1 MTAKE
6 YLQQAYRLNE
16 LISSDERE
24 KAALQ
29 ELLTSLPSQ
38 DTSKDIVASSKDN
51 SASFTKIV
59 EKIADLDAQINKE
72 IDRLVDLKSEIR
84 NVINAVPDND
94 EKLCLRL
101 RYIELLNWE
110 QVAEKMNYSTIHA
123 TRIHGTA
130 LKHIKIPER

>member
-16 LISSDERE
+16 LIASDERE

-38 DTSKDIVASSKDN
+38 DASKDIVSASKDN

-59 EKIADLDAQINKE
+59 EKIADLDNQINEE
-72 IDRLVDLKSEIR
+72 IERLVALKTEIR

-94 EKLCLRL
+94 ERLCLRL
-101 RYIELLNWE
+101 RYIEFLTWE
-110 QVAEKMNYSTIHA
+110 QVAEKMNYE
-123 TRIHGTA
+123 RRQVFRLHGNA
-130 LKHIKIPER
+130 LNHVKVP